1 MMDAA
6 SSELSTFLI
15 ACVLIAWPLTL
26 AMMWWMRRHCTRKLE
41 QLGECSS
48 EEILEELDSAYTPQA
63 GITIRTQTEYLPFL
77 VESIR
82 EQIDHGLDDQQVQS
96 LIARID
102 HQRPHHERHAVFPV
116 ENGGITSNLAL
127 EWVRDTEDRIELKV
141 RAAPDIIR
149 ALKKHKKR
157 IPRAKPA
164 RLKG

>member
-1 MMDAA
+1 MDSA
-6 SSELSTFLI
+6 SADLSTFLI
-15 ACVLIAWPLTL
+15 ACVLIVWPLAL
-26 AMMWWMRRHCTRKLE
+26 GMIWWMRRRCDRKLE
-41 QLGECSS
+41 RLGECSS
-48 EEILEELDSAYTPQA
+48 QEILEELNSAYAPQG

-82 EQIDHGLDDQQVQS
+82 EQINQGLDDQQVQS

-116 ENGGITSNLAL
+116 ENDGTTSNLTL

-141 RAAPDIIR
+141 RAAPAIIE
-149 ALKKHKKR
+149 ALRKHKKR

-164 RLKG
+164 RVKG